1 MASITLRYFDCRGRA
16 QPLRF
21 FFTHL
26 DAPFMDERVPF
37 TDGWEA
43 WSKIKGDP
51 LASGPFGKLPVLQWD
66 ERLLA
71 ETGPI
76 YSFVQAQLAPSS
88 SIGGILEAQSALSGD
103 LAQLYELLNLDMVAP
118 GADIGEVANRVHS
131 SLVDSFQRYEALLS
145 RNENPFDP
153 PQFHSV
159 ASFWLL
165 EVWQLTQVL
174 LGTSAD
180 ALIEGLLGLQS
191 VLHEMSLLP
200 AVAEA
205 EEVIPQFWSARPDEP
220 ERLLQLHAGLV

>member
-1 MASITLRYFDCRGRA
+1 
-16 QPLRF
+16 
-21 FFTHL
+21 
-26 DAPFMDERVPF
+26 
-37 TDGWEA
+37 
-43 WSKIKGDP
+43 
-51 LASGPFGKLPVLQWD
+51 
-66 ERLLA
+66 
-71 ETGPI
+71 
-76 YSFVQAQLAPSS
+76 
-88 SIGGILEAQSALSGD
+88 
-103 LAQLYELLNLDMVAP
+103 MVAP